1 MYPDRGLL
9 FLRLQATEPT
19 LREESR
25 FNFFITFGGVTPL
38 SEVETFCRTGHDS
51 VLESSV
57 FLVTLHVMITPDDIF
72 RIADGAAFDAAALE
86 IFRRQARE
94 CAPYRE
100 YLARIGVRA
109 EHVDTPEK
117 IPYLPI
123 ELFKTHTVYCGETP
137 PEAVFT
143 SSATTGMTPSR
154 HPMRSLALYEQAFRT
169 AFRNFYG
176 DPAGLSLYA
185 LLPNYLRRK
194 GSSLVYMA
202 DRLIADCGSGG
213 FYLDDCEGL
222 LAAMERDP
230 KPKILLGV
238 SYALWDLAERYAPKL
253 RDTVVMETG
262 GMKGYREEIP
272 KEEFHRIL
280 CDAFGVGEIHSEY
293 GMAELTS
300 QAYSQGGNVFRCPD
314 WMRVTAR
321 DVNAPFDPLPA
332 GARGGLN
339 IADLASWWS
348 CAFIQTQDVGRVGA
362 DGAFVIEG
370 RIDHSDIRGC
380 NLLVQ

>member
-1 MYPDRGLL
+1 MRP
-9 FLRLQATEPT
+9 F
-19 LREESR
+19 EE
-25 FNFFITFGGVTPL
+25 IL
-38 SEVETFCRTGHDS
+38 AIDS
-51 VLESSV
+51 
-57 FLVTLHVMITPDDIF
+57 
-72 RIADGAAFDAAALE
+72 AAAFDCAALE
-86 IFRRQARE
+86 LFHFQAER
-94 CAPYRE
+94 CGVYRE
-100 YLARIGVRA
+100 YLAEIGIDPAAVRR
-109 EHVDTPEK
+109 VDE
-117 IPYLPI
+117 IPMLPI
-123 ELFKTHTVYCGETP
+123 EFFKWRDVYCGDTEP
-137 PEAVFT
+137 QIVFT
-143 SSATTGMTPSR
+143 SSNTGQSVASHHMMAST
-154 HPMRSLALYEQAFRT
+154 ALYEAAFT
-169 AFRNFYG
+169 AAFERFYG
-176 DPAGLSLYA
+176 NPARWSLYG
-185 LLPNYLRRK
+185 LLPNYLQRE
-194 GSSLVYMA
+194 GSSLVYMV
-202 DRLIADCGSGG
+202 DRLIGRCGSGG
-213 FYLDDCEGL
+213 FYLDDYERL
-222 LAAMERDP
+222 LADMAADP

-300 QAYSQGGNVFRCPD
+300 QAYSQGGNVFRCPG

-321 DVNAPFDPLPA
+321 DVNDPFDPLPA

>member
-1 MYPDRGLL
+1 
-9 FLRLQATEPT
+9 
-19 LREESR
+19 
-25 FNFFITFGGVTPL
+25 
-38 SEVETFCRTGHDS
+38 
-51 VLESSV
+51 
-57 FLVTLHVMITPDDIF
+57 MITPDDIF

-100 YLARIGVRA
+100 YLARIGVRT

-202 DRLIADCGSGG
+202 DRLIADCG
-213 FYLDDCEGL
+213 
-222 LAAMERDP
+222 
-230 KPKILLGV
+230 
-238 SYALWDLAERYAPKL
+238 
-253 RDTVVMETG
+253 
-262 GMKGYREEIP
+262 
-272 KEEFHRIL
+272 
-280 CDAFGVGEIHSEY
+280 
-293 GMAELTS
+293 
-300 QAYSQGGNVFRCPD
+300 
-314 WMRVTAR
+314 
-321 DVNAPFDPLPA
+321 
-332 GARGGLN
+332 
-339 IADLASWWS
+339 
-348 CAFIQTQDVGRVGA
+348 
-362 DGAFVIEG
+362 
-370 RIDHSDIRGC
+370 
-380 NLLVQ
+380 